1 MPTQQWRTTPGLRRM
16 EPSIRW
22 SMVVAA
28 GSGEVLALTSLT
40 SSDSGQYFCEARNR
54 EGAHKSTVVSLT
66 IQGANQGEC
75 RGKCPVLLNQY
86 VLNEYIFSCIVP
98 CHFQLQRLSKCQFT
112 SVPRPQFSW
121 WSYFLC
127 SYGCGKSRNIVYS
140 VQYHNS
146 EYDGLVVPI
155 CAPKEV
161 CFPWQEKPNQIM
173 SKDCCGQ
180 RGEWNTAC
188 QCNSVMWRFERSKYS
203 WILNTVKAQAS
214 ILPQ

>member
-1 MPTQQWRTTPGLRRM
+1 MFGLIVTKYGADIKSYINFLFFFTLDPPRNTLVSVSFSVPLL
-16 EPSIRW
+16 EGSSVNLTCSSHANPAVENYTWFKKDGTDTSQT
-22 SMVVAA
+22 
-28 GSGEVLALTSLT
+28 GSGEVLALTSLP

-121 WSYFLC
+121 
-127 SYGCGKSRNIVYS
+127 
-140 VQYHNS
+140 
-146 EYDGLVVPI
+146 
-155 CAPKEV
+155 
-161 CFPWQEKPNQIM
+161 
-173 SKDCCGQ
+173 
-180 RGEWNTAC
+180 
-188 QCNSVMWRFERSKYS
+188 
-203 WILNTVKAQAS
+203 
-214 ILPQ
+214 